1 MNPVSEKSDVGGVS
15 NSNVTDAGRFDSGD
29 EASGTKGV
37 EETLEKLGLE
47 EGLGDGGEESEE
59 ESEGYD
65 SADARRVV
73 SVPSNTDMLVAR
85 ATHPGN
91 EPISSS
97 SSSSS

>member
-15 NSNVTDAGRFDSGD
+15 NSNVKDAGRFDSGD
-29 EASGTKGV
+29 EAAGTQGV

-47 EGLGDGGEESEE
+47 EGLGDGGDDSGD

-91 EPISSS
+91 EPFS
-97 SSSSS
+97 

>member
-1 MNPVSEKSDVGGVS
+1 MS
-15 NSNVTDAGRFDSGD
+15 NSNVKDAGRFDSGD
-29 EASGTKGV
+29 DAAGTQGDA
-37 EETLEKLGLE
+37 ETLEKLGLE
-47 EGLGDGGEESEE
+47 EGLGDGGEESGE

-91 EPISSS
+91 EPFS
-97 SSSSS
+97 

>member
-29 EASGTKGV
+29 EAAGTQGV

-47 EGLGDGGEESEE
+47 EGLGEGRDDSGY

-73 SVPSNTDMLVAR
+73 SVPSNTDMLVSR

-91 EPISSS
+91 DLLAS
-97 SSSSS
+97 